1 MPEVPLEEAAANL
14 QEYGRMCH
22 DEPVIV
28 LCDGR
33 PAFQLVPVD
42 GDDDL
47 VNDLIQSNAEFREML
62 QHRKSGNFM
71 SAEEAL
77 RRLS

>member
-28 LCDGR
+28 LCGGR
-33 PAFQLVPVD
+33 PAFQLVPVND
-42 GDDDL
+42 DDDL
-47 VNDLIQSNAEFREML
+47 VNDLIQNNAEFREAML
-62 QHRKSGNFM
+62 KRKSGKTM
-71 SAEEAL
+71 SAQEAL